1 LVDQEA
7 VEEFA
12 ADGAD
17 GRRLDRVMRRRTR
30 TDDMLDSAR
39 AWVTVGAAFVAMAA
53 VFGVAYSFGA
63 FFAPMAAEFGT
74 GSGATSLVFS
84 ITACCWFL
92 LGSVSGRA
100 VDRFGPRPVLLV
112 GAVAL
117 AGGLLVT
124 SVAQQLWVGFVGYG
138 LGVGVAVACGY
149 VPMVAVVGGWFD
161 RYRALAVGVAVAG
174 IGVGTLAGAPLAAT
188 LIAEYGWRQAHM
200 LLGIGGSLLLVV
212 GAMVARR
219 PPEPT
224 GDEPRALR
232 DVVRSG
238 EFRAMYVATL
248 LASVALF
255 VPFVFLPTAAVAE
268 GVSPVAA
275 ATLIGVIGVA
285 SVVGRLAIGA
295 LADRVGRVRMFQ
307 ACFAILATSFVIW
320 LVGASWPWLLA
331 FAVVLGTGYGGW
343 IALQPTVLAE
353 LFGVRGLGGL
363 VGLVYTGGGI
373 GALVGPPLA
382 GLLVDATGGY
392 RWAIATAG
400 LFGLGAFLALL
411 PLPSEP
417 ALRRPTASGGSDSA
431 L

>member
-1 LVDQEA
+1 VI
-7 VEEFA
+7 
-12 ADGAD
+12 
-17 GRRLDRVMRRRTR
+17 RRRAR
-30 TDDMLDSAR
+30 ADDVLDSGR
-39 AWVTVGAAFVAMAA
+39 AWVTVGAAFVAMAV

-117 AGGLLVT
+117 AVGLLVT
-124 SVAQQLWVGFVGYG
+124 SAAQQLWVGYLGYG

-149 VPMVAVVGGWFD
+149 VPMVAAVSAWFD
-161 RYRALAVGVAVAG
+161 RHRAFAVGVAVAG

-188 LIAEYGWRQAHM
+188 LIAEYGWRRAHV
-200 LLGIGGSLLLVV
+200 LLGVGGSLLLVV
-212 GAMVARR
+212 AAMAAHR
-219 PPEPT
+219 PPPSV
-224 GDEPRALR
+224 GDEPWALR

-238 EFRAMYVATL
+238 GFRAMYVATF

-255 VPFVFLPTAAVAE
+255 VPFVYLPTAALAE

-275 ATLIGVIGVA
+275 AALIGVIGVA

-295 LADRVGRVRMFQ
+295 LADRVGRVRTFQ
-307 ACFAILATSFVIW
+307 ASFAVLAASFVIW
-320 LVGASWPWLLA
+320 LVGGSWPGLLA

-353 LFGVRGLGGL
+353 MFGVRGLGGL
-363 VGLVYTGGGI
+363 VGLVYTAAGV

-382 GLLVDATGGY
+382 GVLIDATGGY
-392 RWAIATAG
+392 RWAVAAAG
-400 LFGLGAFLALL
+400 VSGLGAFAALL
-411 PLPSEP
+411 PLPSGP
-417 ALRRPTASGGSDSA
+417 VRRPASSRPPG
-431 L
+431 

>member
-1 LVDQEA
+1 
-7 VEEFA
+7 
-12 ADGAD
+12 
-17 GRRLDRVMRRRTR
+17 MRRRTR
-30 TDDMLDSAR
+30 PAEVRDSAR
-39 AWVTVGAAFVAMAA
+39 GWITVGAAFVSMAA

-63 FFAPMAAEFGT
+63 FFAPMAADFGT
-74 GSGATSLVFS
+74 GSGATSFVFS

-124 SVAQQLWVGFVGYG
+124 SAAQELWVGYLGYG

-161 RYRALAVGVAVAG
+161 RHRALAVGVAVAG
-174 IGVGTLAGAPLAAT
+174 VGVGTLAGAPLAAT
-188 LIAEYGWRQAHM
+188 LIAEYGWRQAHV

-212 GAMVARR
+212 AAVVVRR

-224 GDEPRALR
+224 GDEPRPLR
-232 DVVRSG
+232 DVVRTR

-248 LASVALF
+248 LGSVALF
-255 VPFVFLPTAAVAE
+255 VPFVFLPTAAVAA

-275 ATLIGVIGVA
+275 AALIGVIGVA
-285 SVVGRLAIGA
+285 SVVGRLVIGA
-295 LADRVGRVRMFQ
+295 LADRVGRVRTFR
-307 ACFAILATSFVIW
+307 ACFAVLAASFGIW
-320 LVGASWPWLLA
+320 LVGSSWPWLLA
-331 FAVVLGTGYGGW
+331 FAIVLGTGYGGW

-363 VGLVYTGGGI
+363 VGLVYTAAGV
-373 GALVGPPLA
+373 GALIGPPLA
-382 GLLVDATGGY
+382 GVLVDATGGY
-392 RWAIATAG
+392 PWAIAAAG
-400 LFGLGAFLALL
+400 LCGLGAFLALL
-411 PLPSEP
+411 PLPPGP
-417 ALRRPTASGGSDSA
+417 APRPAATDRAR
-431 L
+431 

>member
-1 LVDQEA
+1 V
-7 VEEFA
+7 
-12 ADGAD
+12 
-17 GRRLDRVMRRRTR
+17 R
-30 TDDMLDSAR
+30 DSAR
-39 AWVTVGAAFVAMAA
+39 AWIAVGAAFVSMAA

-74 GSGATSLVFS
+74 GSGATSFVFS

-117 AGGLLVT
+117 AGGLLAT
-124 SVAQQLWVGFVGYG
+124 SAARELWVGYLGYG

-149 VPMVAVVGGWFD
+149 VPMVAVVGAWFD
-161 RYRALAVGVAVAG
+161 RHRALAVGAAVAG
-174 IGVGTLAGAPLAAT
+174 VGVGTLAGAPLAAA
-188 LIAEYGWRQAHM
+188 LIAEYGWRQAHV

-212 GAMVARR
+212 AAIVVPR

-224 GDEPRALR
+224 GAEPRPLR
-232 DVVRSG
+232 AVVRTG

-248 LASVALF
+248 LGSVALF
-255 VPFVFLPTAAVAE
+255 VPFVFLPTAAVAA

-275 ATLIGVIGVA
+275 AALIGVIGVA
-285 SVVGRLAIGA
+285 SVVGRLVIGA
-295 LADRVGRVRMFQ
+295 LADRAGRVRTFQ
-307 ACFAILATSFVIW
+307 ACFAVLAASFGIW
-320 LVGASWPWLLA
+320 LVGSSWPWLLA
-331 FAVVLGTGYGGW
+331 FAIVLGTGYGGW

-363 VGLVYTGGGI
+363 VGLVYTAAGV
-373 GALVGPPLA
+373 GALIGPPLA
-382 GLLVDATGGY
+382 GVLVDATGGF

-400 LFGLGAFLALL
+400 LCGLGAFLALL
-411 PLPSEP
+411 PLPSGP
-417 ALRRPTASGGSDSA
+417 APRPATTDRSR
-431 L
+431 